1 MGRPGASPWRGRRRS
16 AAWTSAA
23 LAGSLG
29 VLALIGPTAA
39 AAEPPISVPPREARA
54 LDGSWRRLPGDLAPG
69 RTALVISFRRED
81 LAATVAW
88 RGALDAFPS
97 VQVPVFPS
105 SIRLLRP
112 LIEGGLRDRHPVTTH
127 GRIWPVWGDPKGF
140 RAALGLGDDEGIAV
154 VITEPDGSVRGIVR
168 GEPSP
173 EAVEAVR
180 GLLSA
185 L

>member
-1 MGRPGASPWRGRRRS
+1 M
-16 AAWTSAA
+16 
-23 LAGSLG
+23 
-29 VLALIGPTAA
+29 
-39 AAEPPISVPPREARA
+39 PPREARA